1 MSNRARPV
9 RLIGIGV
16 DGPPDRSELEMSRV
30 LAALA
35 GWRGVGATIAPYVL
49 LAVLVPGGMAIAPLL
64 YWRNRK
70 RS

>member
-1 MSNRARPV
+1 
-9 RLIGIGV
+9 
-16 DGPPDRSELEMSRV
+16 MSRV

-35 GWRGVGATIAPYVL
+35 GWRGVGTIAPYVL

>member
-1 MSNRARPV
+1 
-9 RLIGIGV
+9 
-16 DGPPDRSELEMSRV
+16 MSRV

-35 GWRGVGATIAPYVL
+35 GWRGAGTSIAPYIL
-49 LAVLVPGGMAIAPLL
+49 LAVFVPGGMAIAPLL